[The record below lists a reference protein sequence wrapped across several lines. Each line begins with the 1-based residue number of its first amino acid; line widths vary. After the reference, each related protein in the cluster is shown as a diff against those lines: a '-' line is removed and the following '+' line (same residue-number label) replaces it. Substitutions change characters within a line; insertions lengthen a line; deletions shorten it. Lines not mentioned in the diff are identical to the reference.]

1 MREIVKDAFKVNE
14 LSYQFEIDTED
25 LDFFSN
31 TVIDLDT
38 VNTHYSDRYILN
50 EAKNRLEIVVSNLED
65 LHYSEPD
72 YKYYKRDEGQLKR
85 FIKKWENKCQP
96 HKNDGL
102 SWEQLKEILNK
113 KENENE
119 RI

>member
-1 MREIVKDAFKVNE
+1 MRAIVKDAFKVDE
-14 LSYQFEIDTED
+14 LNYQFEIDTED
-25 LDFFSN
+25 SN

-38 VNTHYSDRYILN
+38 VNAHYSDRYILN
-50 EAKNRLEIVVSNLED
+50 EAKQRLEVVVSNLED

-72 YKYYKRDEGQLKR
+72 YKSYKRDEGQLKR
-85 FIKKWENKCQP
+85 FINKWENKCQP

-102 SWEQLKEILNK
+102 RWEGLKEILNK

-119 RI
+119 